1 MTAQEVQVDHRD
13 FARTLQ
19 CLTLCLR
26 SDSEQSCGWQVAL
39 DRAIARVSGE
49 GAHDAAGPA
58 GSANAAAFDDA
69 LHAWSTGG
77 PYWPG
82 ASMAGRAAELLCGPE
97 CWRLIEILEHT

>member
-1 MTAQEVQVDHRD
+1 MATSSAQFATITITTDIDMALVTLTALE
-13 FARTLQ
+13 TL
-19 CLTLCLR
+19 T
-26 SDSEQSCGWQVAL
+26 AL
-39 DRAIARVSGE
+39 DRAIARVRGE